1 MMRIWQGT
9 ALRQKSATS
18 ADVAPP
24 EGKSVDRQ
32 GSRTTLPARKTLF
45 RQEVLEFQQH
55 NRQWGRVVPLQ
66 PLSMRLMVWS
76 VLATAIGVIAFLFVA
91 QYARKE
97 IAPGF
102 LTPISGTARVFA
114 PQPGTISMVH
124 VRQGDTVEKGQ
135 PLLTVLTSQIT
146 ANGDDI
152 NASMLKSL
160 ENQKLTLTRTIAD
173 NVQRMDAEQQ
183 RLNEQI
189 QEHEGVLVQL
199 THQPGI

>member
-1 MMRIWQGT
+1 
-9 ALRQKSATS
+9 
-18 ADVAPP
+18 
-24 EGKSVDRQ
+24 
-32 GSRTTLPARKTLF
+32 
-45 RQEVLEFQQH
+45 
-55 NRQWGRVVPLQ
+55 
-66 PLSMRLMVWS
+66 
-76 VLATAIGVIAFLFVA
+76 
-91 QYARKE
+91 
-97 IAPGF
+97 
-102 LTPISGTARVFA
+102 
-114 PQPGTISMVH
+114 

-189 QEHEGVLVQL
+189 QEHEGVLVHL